1 MKQIVVKAEINQLLQ
16 PIPASSEQFIRGGAL
31 NETVTTNTDESAEA
45 PTIAIHGYVKIKKLN
60 SGG

>member
-1 MKQIVVKAEINQLLQ
+1 MKQIDVNVEISQLLQ
-16 PIPASSEQFIRGGAL
+16 SIPESSQQFLRGGML
-31 NETVTTNTDESAEA
+31 NEINTTNANESTGT